1 VIAAAPLYNEFKKS
15 GGDVIMTEPVGI
27 KPLRLEMNPGG
38 HPFVVHAAI
47 LWDEKD
53 VVLVDTGLPGQLKV
67 IQDAFAQEQIPFEKL
82 TKIIITHQD
91 RDHIGGLPELAEAFS
106 GKIEVLA
113 HELAKPYI
121 QGETPLLKSGAVAT
135 PVKVDVTL
143 QDGELLPFAG
153 GVRVIHTP
161 GHTPDHI
168 SLYHAPSKTLI
179 TGDAL
184 TSKDGVLAPPDPKF
198 TLDLDEARLSVAR
211 LLDWDIDTVIT
222 YHGGVCNDRI
232 KERLAE
238 IASNRNAE
246 S

>member
-1 VIAAAPLYNEFKKS
+1 
-15 GGDVIMTEPVGI
+15 MTAPVGM
-27 KPLRLEMNPGG
+27 KPLRLEMNAGG
-38 HPFVVHAAI
+38 RPFVVHAAI

-67 IQDAFAQEQIPFEKL
+67 IREALAREQIPFEKL

-91 RDHIGGLPELAEAFS
+91 RDHIGGLPELTEAFA

-113 HELAKPYI
+113 HELAKPFI
-121 QGETPLLKSGAVAT
+121 QGETPLLRSGAIAT
-135 PVKVDVTL
+135 PVHVDVAL
-143 QDGELLPFAG
+143 HDGDVLPIAG

-168 SLYHAPSKTLI
+168 SLYHLPSKTLL

-184 TSKDGVLAPPDPKF
+184 TSQDGVLSPPDPNY
-198 TLDLDEARLSVAR
+198 TLDLEEARQSVAK
-211 LLDWDIDTVIT
+211 LLDWDIGTIIA
-222 YHGGVCNDRI
+222 YHGGVCTDRL
-232 KERLAE
+232 KERLAA
-238 IASNRNAE
+238 IASSGNAE